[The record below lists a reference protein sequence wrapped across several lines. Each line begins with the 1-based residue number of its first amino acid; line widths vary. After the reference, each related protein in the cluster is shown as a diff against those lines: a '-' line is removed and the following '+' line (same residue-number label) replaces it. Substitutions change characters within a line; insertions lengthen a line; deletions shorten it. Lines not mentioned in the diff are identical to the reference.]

1 MLERRKVAIFL
12 GATCAYSTGVFGQN
26 SSKNSTKE
34 RFLPTPASLQAT
46 ARLATQKGEP
56 LVILVSL
63 PGCPWCELL
72 RRNYLLPMRGEGVH
86 AFQITVNDGT
96 TVVADFAGNPSSGQ
110 HITDLYKA
118 KMNPTLLFFN
128 ARGEE
133 IAPRIVGVASTE
145 LIGNQIDQS
154 LQTARAVLRKT

>member
-1 MLERRKVAIFL
+1 
-12 GATCAYSTGVFGQN
+12 
-26 SSKNSTKE
+26 
-34 RFLPTPASLQAT
+34 
-46 ARLATQKGEP
+46 
-56 LVILVSL
+56 
-63 PGCPWCELL
+63 
-72 RRNYLLPMRGEGVH
+72 MRGEGVH